1 MDRTEIEFP
10 PKHAALR
17 DDVHLLGGLVGE
29 VLRDQ
34 GGEPLLELVE
44 RDRTLAI
51 ARRRGDAEAGRALEA
66 RMRDR
71 PPGVAR
77 DLERAFTA
85 WFQAVNLAEQLH
97 RVRRRRAYFL
107 DDAGKPQPGGI
118 ADAIGRLKA
127 QGLGLEDMLAL
138 IGGLRIEPVFMAHP
152 SESTRRTILRKQLRL
167 ADLLFDRLDP
177 TLAPHEQRE
186 LVGQIRTELTTSW
199 QTEDHPRQRLT
210 VADEREHVL
219 FYLVEV
225 LYQIVPAFHE
235 EIGEALVLHYGEAAA
250 AVEVP
255 TVLRFGSW
263 VGGDMDGNPD
273 VHAKSIRET
282 LARQQQAIV
291 NAYFGEVQTL
301 AQLLSQSASRVGIA
315 PALQQRIEAYATL
328 LPGVRAAASAR
339 HDRMPYR
346 VFLGQVAERL
356 RATYDGRPA
365 AYEGPEQFRRDI
377 ELVADSLLSHRGRHA
392 GHAAVQR
399 LLRRIAVFG
408 FHLARLDVRQHA
420 SVLHRVLAR
429 SLDEPGWATLDPA
442 SRTGRLGDLLA
453 REIGPKVE
461 LDAVGKRT
469 VAVFEAML
477 QCRRRFGAEAI
488 GAYVVNGVHGADD
501 VLAALLLAQW
511 AEAYDKRSNELA
523 IDFAPMFDT
532 VEALGRAGD
541 SMRDLL
547 AEPVYRRH
555 LDSRGRRQAVLVGHS
570 ESAKQ
575 VGPCA
580 ARFAVYRAQG
590 ALAAALAAAGEEH
603 VVCQVRG
610 GSIPRGGGRLDD
622 MLGTMPPS
630 TVNGWLRLTEQGEAI
645 NQHYGL
651 APIALRSLER
661 AFGAL
666 SQATAEGRHGRVRE
680 PDAAALEVAARLAE
694 ASGTC
699 YRSLVWDD
707 SGFHGWFRAVTP
719 IDVIERMQVG
729 GRPAVRPGF
738 EGLQGLRASPWVFAW
753 MQNRAMLPGWYGAGS
768 GLRAAVEAC
777 GLDAVREATRGW
789 AFLRDLVDAV
799 EVMLARSDLDIT
811 ARYEAL
817 TDVGGELA
825 QRLRAEH
832 ALAVEMVLLVKVQDG
847 LLDADRTQQR
857 ALQLR
862 NPYVDPMHL
871 MQVDLL
877 RRWRAGGREDRAL
890 FEALVASV
898 SGIAQGLQS
907 NG

>member
-1 MDRTEIEFP
+1 MDRIETDFP

-17 DDVHLLGGLVGE
+17 DDVHMLGALVGE
-29 VLRDQ
+29 MLREQ

-51 ARRRGDAEAGRALEA
+51 ARRRGDAEAGKELEL

-107 DDAGKPQPGGI
+107 DDGGKPQPGGI

-127 QGLGLEDMLAL
+127 EGCSLEDLQGL
-138 IGGLRIEPVFMAHP
+138 IGSLRIEPVFMAHP

-177 TLAPHEQRE
+177 TLAPYEQRS
-186 LVGQIRTELTTSW
+186 LIDQIRIELTTSW

-210 VADEREHVL
+210 VADEREHIL

-225 LYQIVPAFHE
+225 LYHIVPAFHE
-235 EIGEALVLHYGEAAA
+235 EIGEALVQHYGEAATA
-250 AVEVP
+250 IDIP
-255 TVLRFGSW
+255 TVIRFGTW

-282 LARQQQAIV
+282 LSRQQQAIV
-291 NAYFGEVQTL
+291 NAYFGEVQEL
-301 AQLLSQSASRVGIA
+301 GQLLSQSASRVGVS
-315 PALQQRIEAYATL
+315 PALQQRIETYASL
-328 LPGVRAAASAR
+328 LPEVRAAASVR

-346 VFLGQVAERL
+346 VFLSQVAERL
-356 RATYDGRPA
+356 RATYDGRPTG
-365 AYEGPEQFRRDI
+365 YEGPEQFKRDI
-377 ELVADSLLSHRGRHA
+377 ETVADSLLTNRGRNA

-420 SVLHRVLAR
+420 SLLHRVVAR
-429 SLDEPGWATLDPA
+429 SIDDPQWSSHDRA
-442 SRTGRLGDLLA
+442 ARTGCLVDLLA

-461 LDAVGKRT
+461 LDAVAKRA

-477 QCRRRFGAEAI
+477 QCRRRFGAEAV
-488 GAYVVNGVHGADD
+488 GAYVVNGVNGADD
-501 VLAALLLAQW
+501 VLAAMLVAQW

-532 VEALGRAGD
+532 AEALARAGD
-541 SMRDLL
+541 TMRDLL
-547 AEPVYRRH
+547 AEPLYRRH
-555 LDSRGRRQAVLVGHS
+555 LDSRGRRQAVLVGYS

-580 ARFAVYRAQG
+580 ARFAAYRAQG

-603 VVCQVRG
+603 VVCHVRG
-610 GSIPRGGGRLDD
+610 GSIARGGGRIDD
-622 MLGTMPPS
+622 MVAAMPPS
-630 TVNGWLRLTEQGEAI
+630 TINGWLRLTEQGEALT
-645 NQHYGL
+645 QHYGL
-651 APIALRSLER
+651 GPIALRSLER

-666 SQATAEGRHGRVRE
+666 SQATASGRRGQAKE
-680 PDAAALEVAARLAE
+680 PDPIAIEVAARLAE
-694 ASGTC
+694 ASSEA
-699 YRSLVWDD
+699 YRALVWQEP
-707 SGFHGWFRAVTP
+707 GFHAWFRAVTP
-719 IDVIERMQVG
+719 VDVIERMQVG
-729 GRPAVRPGF
+729 GRPAVREGF
-738 EGLQGLRASPWVFAW
+738 DGLQGLRASPWVFAW
-753 MQNRAMLPGWYGAGS
+753 MQNRAMLPGWFGAGT
-768 GLRAAVEAC
+768 GLHAAVQAF
-777 GLDAVREATRGW
+777 GLPAVRSASGGW
-789 AFLRDLVDAV
+789 AFLRDLLDSV
-799 EVMLARSDLDIT
+799 EVMLARSDLDIS
-811 ARYEAL
+811 ARYGSL
-817 TDVGGELA
+817 TEDGGEFTR
-825 QRLRAEH
+825 RLREEH
-832 ALAVEMVLLVKVQDG
+832 SLAVATVLQIKAQQG
-847 LLDADRTQQR
+847 LLDGDRTQQR
-857 ALQLR
+857 TLQLR

-871 MQVDLL
+871 MQIDLL
-877 RRWRAGGREDRAL
+877 RRWREGGREDRGL
-890 FEALVASV
+890 FDALVASV